1 MQFSSIQNSKSG
13 YQKCLRVGHWNLN
26 GIISKQFG
34 NKLEMQEVY
43 DKVKQFDLF
52 RVSET
57 HLWPKKG
64 KQLDLYQD
72 FHSYRKHGK
81 RLNYGSGGISIYIKN
96 NIVNGTSVIHGES
109 SDCMWV
115 CLKKSF
121 FSIRGRHLCLFHICT
136 FCKFYIYKFSR

>member
-1 MQFSSIQNSKSG
+1 MQFSSFQNSKSS
-13 YQKCLRVGHWNLN
+13 YQKCLRVRHWNLN
-26 GIISKQFG
+26 GIISKRFG

-57 HLWPKKG
+57 HLLPKNG

-72 FHSYRKHGK
+72 FHLYRKHGK
-81 RLNYGSGGISIYIKN
+81 RRNYGSGGISIYIKN

-136 FCKFYIYKFSR
+136 SCKFYIYKFSR

>member
-43 DKVKQFDLF
+43 DKVKKSDLF
-52 RVSET
+52 GVSET
-57 HLWPKKG
+57 HLLPKNG

-72 FHSYRKHGK
+72 FIRIE
-81 RLNYGSGGISIYIKN
+81 NMVNAVTTAAGGFQFILRTI
-96 NIVNGTSVIHGES
+96 
-109 SDCMWV
+109 
-115 CLKKSF
+115 
-121 FSIRGRHLCLFHICT
+121 
-136 FCKFYIYKFSR
+136 